1 MMSCASSDC
10 RPFELWTRVPD
21 RVPGTRPGNKAPP
34 HHVLRESAG
43 PPVAATG
50 GPADSRRTWCGGALF
65 PGRVPGTRSGTR
77 VHSSKGLQ
85 SLDAQDI
92 IDRYDGGY
100 FFLDPSSLS
109 GSENEW
115 LKVAP
120 GERESVG
127 GFCHLVLPWE

>member
-1 MMSCASSDC
+1 MRRCAGCLRSLLGDLVSVVWECSDGAEALAAEC
-10 RPFELWTRVPD
+10 SVGRILAALLDGWRQPRP
-21 RVPGTRPGNKAPP
+21 
-34 HHVLRESAG
+34 VLRAPLG
-43 PPVAATG
+43 TTRVAATG

-100 FFLDPSSLS
+100 
-109 GSENEW
+109 
-115 LKVAP
+115 
-120 GERESVG
+120 
-127 GFCHLVLPWE
+127 